1 MSYKIV
7 KEVDKLGR
15 IVLPKNIRQHLKVKP
30 GDGVCLDISRD
41 NVVLSKDNKVKNIS
55 DFGELICES
64 IYEMS
69 GYICLITDGEK
80 VVCASGIT
88 KSVLGKTVKID
99 DDKIKFEDKEIVI
112 KQSISTDIICNQKN
126 VGQIII
132 LAKNTIDEKLKSTI
146 EVISRYIGKL
156 ING

>member
-7 KEVDKLGR
+7 KEVDRLGR
-15 IVLPKNIRQHLKVKP
+15 IVLPKNIRNHLKVKA
-30 GDGVCLDISRD
+30 GDGVCLEILD
-41 NVVLSKDNKVKNIS
+41 NRVLLSKDNKVANIS

-69 GYICLITDGEK
+69 GCICLITDNEK

-88 KSVLGKTVKID
+88 KGIIGKSIIINNE
-99 DDKIKFEDKEIVI
+99 KIKYDDKEISI
-112 KQSISTDIICNQKN
+112 KQSINRDIICNQKQI
-126 VGQIII
+126 GQILI
-132 LAKNTIDEKLKSTI
+132 LAKNEIDDKLKSTI
-146 EVISRYIGKL
+146 DVLARYIGKL